1 MKKLPR
7 SRPSNSKWKPN
18 PMEQFKQ
25 FNASKTEVIKSL
37 DNLHKLV
44 GALEELGLDVSQ
56 DIDKIKKAIGDVQS
70 DALRIA
76 LLGAF
81 SDGKTSVVA
90 GWLGQVMKDMKIDT
104 NESSDALAIYRPA
117 SLQDR
122 CEIVDTPGLFGDKEK
137 AAENGALV
145 QYGDITKN
153 YISEAHLIFYVV
165 DATNPLKDS
174 HQDIVRWVLRDL
186 NKLSSTIFVINKM
199 DEVADLRDPEEFE
212 QQSAI
217 KKTNLLNKL
226 QRFVELTP
234 AEREAINVVCVA
246 SNPNSRGLD
255 FWLEQKDLYDQRS
268 RIGELKLV
276 TQQVLDGSGR
286 DTLIK
291 KTGIDVVR
299 DVLGKK
305 IAVAQDE
312 LIKFRLLAD
321 NQRLDSARIQEDI
334 AEGKRKVLAT
344 VGNLYEELNNL
355 ETDLLNSI
363 RTLPRDQVHAFLES
377 KIGFT
382 KDDIGEKLRF
392 RIDHLF
398 STAFNQSSSIMNG
411 ISAKIEHQL
420 DSSSDFAD
428 SIAASALAASSR
440 ALSAVSKIPVES
452 IKNGVFLARETLKN
466 LTGYVYKFKPWE
478 ATKLAANISRWA
490 GPIGAGI
497 QVLTDA
503 ISVVQ
508 QQRAEAELKQLQ
520 NDLAEVVKSHFAEP
534 MKLLQDHEKVME
546 IFAPQIKAFEKIL
559 QDQEQ
564 SLEDLR
570 RRQEQ
575 LAELESHLSQAFGA
589 RAPIEGEYQVV

>member
-1 MKKLPR
+1 
-7 SRPSNSKWKPN
+7 
-18 PMEQFKQ
+18 MEQFKQ

-104 NESSDALAIYRPA
+104 NESSDALAIYRPDN
-117 SLQDR
+117 LQDR

-137 AAENGALV
+137 AAENGAVV

-355 ETDLLNSI
+355 ETDLLNCI

-520 NDLAEVVKSHFAEP
+520 SDLAEVVKSHFAEP

-559 QDQEQ
+559 LEQEQ

-575 LAELESHLSQAFGA
+575 LAELESHLTQAFGA

>member
-1 MKKLPR
+1 
-7 SRPSNSKWKPN
+7 
-18 PMEQFKQ
+18 MEQFKQ
-25 FNASKTEVIKSL
+25 FNASKTEVIKLL

-104 NESSDALAIYRPA
+104 NESSDALAIYRPDN
-117 SLQDR
+117 LQDR

-137 AAENGALV
+137 AAENGAVV

-174 HQDIVRWVLRDL
+174 HQGIVRWVLRDL

-321 NQRLDSARIQEDI
+321 NRRLDSARIQEDI

-355 ETDLLNSI
+355 ETDLLNCI

-520 NDLAEVVKSHFAEP
+520 SDLAEVVKSHFAEP

-559 QDQEQ
+559 LEQEQ

-575 LAELESHLSQAFGA
+575 LAELESHLTQAFGA

>member
-1 MKKLPR
+1 M
-7 SRPSNSKWKPN
+7 
-18 PMEQFKQ
+18 
-25 FNASKTEVIKSL
+25 
-37 DNLHKLV
+37 
-44 GALEELGLDVSQ
+44 GLDVSQ

>member
-1 MKKLPR
+1 
-7 SRPSNSKWKPN
+7 
-18 PMEQFKQ
+18 MEQFKQ
-25 FNASKTEVIKSL
+25 FNSSKTEVIKSL

-56 DIDKIKKAIGDVQS
+56 DIDKINKAIGDVQS
-70 DALRIA
+70 DALRIT

-90 GWLGQVMKDMKIDT
+90 GWLGQVMNDMKIDT
-104 NESSDALAIYRPA
+104 NESSDALAIYRPD

-137 AAENGALV
+137 AENGALV

-186 NKLSSTIFVINKM
+186 NKLSSTVFVINKM

-355 ETDLLNSI
+355 EADLLNSI

-559 QDQEQ
+559 LEQEQ

>member
-1 MKKLPR
+1 
-7 SRPSNSKWKPN
+7 
-18 PMEQFKQ
+18 MEQFKQ

-37 DNLHKLV
+37 DNLQNLV
-44 GALEELGLDVSQ
+44 GALEKLGLDVTQ
-56 DIDKIKKAIGDVQS
+56 DIAKIKKAIGDVQS

-104 NESSDALAIYRPA
+104 NESSDALAIYRPDN
-117 SLQDR
+117 LQDR

-165 DATNPLKDS
+165 DATNPLKES

-199 DEVADLRDPEEFE
+199 DEVADLRDAEEFE
-212 QQSAI
+212 QQSTI
-217 KKTNLLNKL
+217 KKNNLLDKL
-226 QRFVELTP
+226 QRFVDLTP
-234 AEREAINVVCVA
+234 TEREAINVVCVA
-246 SNPNSRGLD
+246 SNPNGRGLE

-268 RIGELKLV
+268 RISDLKQV

-286 DTLIK
+286 ETLIK

-305 IAVAQDE
+305 ITVAKDE
-312 LIKFRLLAD
+312 LIKFKLLAD
-321 NQRLDSARIQEDI
+321 NQRRDSARIQEDI
-334 AEGKRKVLAT
+334 DEGKRKVLAT
-344 VGNLYEELNNL
+344 VGNLYQELTNL
-355 ETDLLNSI
+355 EKDLLNSI
-363 RTLPRDQVHAFLES
+363 RTLPRDQVHAFLEAE
-377 KIGFT
+377 IGYSNN
-382 KDDIGEKLRF
+382 DIGEKLRF

-398 STAFNQSSSIMNG
+398 STAFNQSSTIMNG
-411 ISAKIEHQL
+411 ISASIEHQL

-428 SIAASALAASSR
+428 SITASALSASSR

-497 QVLTDA
+497 QVLTDV
-503 ISVVQ
+503 ISVAQ

-534 MKLLQDHEKVME
+534 MKLLNDHDKVMD

-559 QDQEQ
+559 VPQEE
-564 SLEDLR
+564 SLDNLR
-570 RRQEQ
+570 NRQTQ
-575 LAELESHLSQAFGA
+575 LAELEIHLSQAFGSQEV
-589 RAPIEGEYQVV
+589 IEGEYRVV

>member
-1 MKKLPR
+1 
-7 SRPSNSKWKPN
+7 
-18 PMEQFKQ
+18 MEQFKQ

-37 DNLHKLV
+37 DNLQNIV
-44 GALEELGLDVSQ
+44 GALEKLGLDVTQ
-56 DIDKIKKAIGDVQS
+56 DIDKIKKAISDVQA

-104 NESSDALAIYRPA
+104 NESSDALAIYRPDN
-117 SLQDR
+117 LQDR

-165 DATNPLKDS
+165 DATNPLKES

-199 DEVADLRDPEEFE
+199 DEVADLRDAEEFQ
-212 QQSAI
+212 QQSTI
-217 KKTNLLNKL
+217 KKNNLLDKL
-226 QRFVELTP
+226 QRFVDLTS
-234 AEREAINVVCVA
+234 AERETINVVCVA
-246 SNPNSRGLD
+246 SNPNSRGLE
-255 FWLEQKDLYDQRS
+255 FWFEQKDLYDQRS
-268 RIGELKLV
+268 RISELKQV
-276 TQQVLDGSGR
+276 TQRVLDGSGR
-286 DTLIK
+286 ETLIK

-305 IAVAQDE
+305 IAMAKDE
-312 LIKFRLLAD
+312 LIKFELLAA
-321 NQRLDSARIQEDI
+321 NQRRDSARIQEDI
-334 AEGKRKVLAT
+334 DEGRRKVLVT
-344 VGNLYEELNNL
+344 VGNLYQELSNL
-355 ETDLLNSI
+355 EKDLLNSI
-363 RTLPRDQVHAFLES
+363 RTLPRDQVHAFLEAE
-377 KIGFT
+377 IGFT
-382 KDDIGEKLRF
+382 KNDIGEKLRF

-398 STAFNQSSSIMNG
+398 STAFNQSSTIMNG
-411 ISAKIEHQL
+411 ISASIEHQL

-428 SIAASALAASSR
+428 SITASALSASSR

-452 IKNGVFLARETLKN
+452 IKSGVFLARETLKN

-497 QVLTDA
+497 QVLTDV
-503 ISVVQ
+503 ISVAQ
-508 QQRAEAELKQLQ
+508 QQRAETELKQLQ

-534 MKLLQDHEKVME
+534 MKLLKDHDKVME

-559 QDQEQ
+559 VEQEE
-564 SLEDLR
+564 SLGNLR
-570 RRQEQ
+570 SRQTQ
-575 LAELESHLSQAFGA
+575 LAELETHLSQAFGSQA
-589 RAPIEGEYQVV
+589 VIEGEYRVV

>member
-1 MKKLPR
+1 
-7 SRPSNSKWKPN
+7 
-18 PMEQFKQ
+18 MEQFKQ
-25 FNASKTEVIKSL
+25 FDASKTEVIKSL
-37 DNLHKLV
+37 DNLQKLV
-44 GALEELGLDVSQ
+44 GALEALGLDVSQ

-70 DALRIA
+70 DVLRIA

-104 NESSDALAIYRPA
+104 NESSDALAIYRPDN
-117 SLQDR
+117 LQDR

-137 AAENGALV
+137 TAENGALV

-165 DATNPLKDS
+165 DATNPLKES

-199 DEVADLRDPEEFE
+199 DEVADLRDTEEFE
-212 QQSAI
+212 QQSTI
-217 KKTNLLNKL
+217 KKNNLLDKL
-226 QRFVELTP
+226 QRFVDLTA

-246 SNPNSRGLD
+246 SNPNSRGLE

-268 RIGELKLV
+268 RISELKQV
-276 TQQVLDGSGR
+276 TQHVLDGSGR
-286 DTLIK
+286 ETLIK

-312 LIKFRLLAD
+312 LIKFKLLAD
-321 NQRLDSARIQEDI
+321 NQRRDSARMQEDI

-363 RTLPRDQVHAFLES
+363 RTLPRDQVHAFLEAQ
-377 KIGFT
+377 IGFSNN
-382 KDDIGEKLRF
+382 DIGEKLRF

-398 STAFNQSSSIMNG
+398 STAFNQSSSIMSG

-420 DSSSDFAD
+420 DSASDFAD
-428 SIAASALAASSR
+428 SITASALSASSR
-440 ALSAVSKIPVES
+440 ALTAVSKIPVES

-497 QVLTDA
+497 QVLTDV
-503 ISVVQ
+503 ISVAQ

-534 MKLLQDHEKVME
+534 MTLLKDHDKVMD

-559 QDQEQ
+559 VEQEA
-564 SLEDLR
+564 SLDNLR
-570 RRQEQ
+570 NRQAQ
-575 LAELESHLSQAFGA
+575 LEELEAHLSQAFGSQGV
-589 RAPIEGEYQVV
+589 IEGEYKVI

>member
-1 MKKLPR
+1 
-7 SRPSNSKWKPN
+7 
-18 PMEQFKQ
+18 MEQFKQ
-25 FNASKTEVIKSL
+25 FKASKTEVIKSL

-104 NESSDALAIYRPA
+104 NESSDALAIYRPDN
-117 SLQDR
+117 LQDR

-137 AAENGALV
+137 AAENGAV
-145 QYGDITKN
+145 MQYGDITKN

-186 NKLSSTIFVINKM
+186 NKLTSTIFVINKM

-268 RIGELKLV
+268 RIGELKQV

-312 LIKFRLLAD
+312 LIKFKLLAD

-478 ATKLAANISRWA
+478 ATKLASNISRWA

-520 NDLAEVVKSHFAEP
+520 HDLAEVVKSHFAEP

-559 QDQEQ
+559 LEQEQ

>member
-1 MKKLPR
+1 
-7 SRPSNSKWKPN
+7 
-18 PMEQFKQ
+18 MEQFKQ

-37 DNLHKLV
+37 DNLQNLV
-44 GALEELGLDVSQ
+44 GALEKLGLDVTQ
-56 DIDKIKKAIGDVQS
+56 DIDKIKKAIGDVQA

-104 NESSDALAIYRPA
+104 NESSDALAIYRPDN
-117 SLQDR
+117 LQDR

-165 DATNPLKDS
+165 DATNPLKES

-199 DEVADLRDPEEFE
+199 DEVADLRDAEEFQ
-212 QQSAI
+212 QQSSI
-217 KKTNLLNKL
+217 KKNNLLDKL
-226 QRFVELTP
+226 QRFVDLSP

-246 SNPNSRGLD
+246 SNPNSRGLE

-268 RIGELKLV
+268 RISELKQV
-276 TQQVLDGSGR
+276 TQRVLDGSGR
-286 DTLIK
+286 ETLIK

-305 IAVAQDE
+305 IAMAKDE
-312 LIKFRLLAD
+312 LIKFELLAA
-321 NQRLDSARIQEDI
+321 NQRRDSARIQEDI
-334 AEGKRKVLAT
+334 SEGKRKVLAT
-344 VGNLYEELNNL
+344 VGNLYQELSNL
-355 ETDLLNSI
+355 EKDLLNSI
-363 RTLPRDQVHAFLES
+363 RTLPRDQVHAFLEAE
-377 KIGFT
+377 IGFT
-382 KDDIGEKLRF
+382 KNDIGEKLRF

-398 STAFNQSSSIMNG
+398 STAFNQSSTIMNG
-411 ISAKIEHQL
+411 ISASIEHQL
-420 DSSSDFAD
+420 DTSSDFAD
-428 SIAASALAASSR
+428 SITASALSASSR

-497 QVLTDA
+497 QVLTDV
-503 ISVVQ
+503 ISVAQ

-534 MKLLQDHEKVME
+534 MKLLKDHDKVME

-559 QDQEQ
+559 VEQEE
-564 SLEDLR
+564 SLNNLHN
-570 RRQEQ
+570 RQTQ
-575 LAELESHLSQAFGA
+575 LAELETHLSQAFSSQA
-589 RAPIEGEYQVV
+589 VIEGEYRVV

>member
-1 MKKLPR
+1 
-7 SRPSNSKWKPN
+7 
-18 PMEQFKQ
+18 MEQFKQ

-37 DNLHKLV
+37 DNLQNLV
-44 GALEELGLDVSQ
+44 GALEKLGLDVTQ
-56 DIDKIKKAIGDVQS
+56 DIDKIKKAIGDVQA

-104 NESSDALAIYRPA
+104 NESSDALAIYRPDN
-117 SLQDR
+117 LQDR

-137 AAENGALV
+137 VAENGALV

-165 DATNPLKDS
+165 DATNPLKES

-199 DEVADLRDPEEFE
+199 DEVADLRDAEEFQ
-212 QQSAI
+212 QQSSI
-217 KKTNLLNKL
+217 KKNNLLDKL
-226 QRFVELTP
+226 QRFVDLSP

-246 SNPNSRGLD
+246 SNPNSRGLE

-268 RIGELKLV
+268 RISELKQV
-276 TQQVLDGSGR
+276 TQRVLDGSGR
-286 DTLIK
+286 ETLIK

-299 DVLGKK
+299 DVLCKK
-305 IAVAQDE
+305 IAIAKDE
-312 LIKFRLLAD
+312 LIKFELLAA
-321 NQRLDSARIQEDI
+321 NQRRDSARIQEDI
-334 AEGKRKVLAT
+334 DEGKRKVLAT
-344 VGNLYEELNNL
+344 VGNLYQELSNL
-355 ETDLLNSI
+355 EKDLLNSI
-363 RTLPRDQVHAFLES
+363 RTLPRDQVHAFLEAE
-377 KIGFT
+377 IGFT
-382 KDDIGEKLRF
+382 KNDIGEKLRF

-398 STAFNQSSSIMNG
+398 STAFNQSSTIMNG
-411 ISAKIEHQL
+411 ISASIEHQL
-420 DSSSDFAD
+420 DTSSDFAD
-428 SIAASALAASSR
+428 SITASALSASSR

-452 IKNGVFLARETLKN
+452 IKSGVFLARETLKN

-497 QVLTDA
+497 QVLTDI
-503 ISVVQ
+503 ISVAQ

-534 MKLLQDHEKVME
+534 MKLLKDHDKVME

-559 QDQEQ
+559 VEQEE
-564 SLEDLR
+564 SLDNLR
-570 RRQEQ
+570 NRQTQ
-575 LAELESHLSQAFGA
+575 LAELETHLSQAFSSQA
-589 RAPIEGEYQVV
+589 VIEGEYRVV

>member
-1 MKKLPR
+1 
-7 SRPSNSKWKPN
+7 
-18 PMEQFKQ
+18 MEQFKQ

-104 NESSDALAIYRPA
+104 NESSDALAIYRPD

-137 AAENGALV
+137 AENGALV

-186 NKLSSTIFVINKM
+186 NKLSSTVFVINKM

-299 DVLGKK
+299 DVLSKK

-321 NQRLDSARIQEDI
+321 NQRLDSARIREDI

-355 ETDLLNSI
+355 ETDLLNCI

-377 KIGFT
+377 RIGFT
-382 KDDIGEKLRF
+382 KEDIGEKLRF

-428 SIAASALAASSR
+428 SIAASALTASSR

-497 QVLTDA
+497 QVLSDA
-503 ISVVQ
+503 ISLVQ

-520 NDLAEVVKSHFAEP
+520 SDLAEVVKSHFAEP

-559 QDQEQ
+559 LEQER

-575 LAELESHLSQAFGA
+575 LAELENHLTQAFGA

>member
-1 MKKLPR
+1 
-7 SRPSNSKWKPN
+7 
-18 PMEQFKQ
+18 MEQFKQ

-104 NESSDALAIYRPA
+104 NESSDALAIYRPEN
-117 SLQDR
+117 LQDR

-137 AAENGALV
+137 AAENGAVV

-186 NKLSSTIFVINKM
+186 NKLTSTIFVINKM

-212 QQSAI
+212 QQSVI

-268 RIGELKLV
+268 RIGELKQV

-312 LIKFRLLAD
+312 LIKFKLLAD

-334 AEGKRKVLAT
+334 SEGKRKVLAT

-420 DSSSDFAD
+420 DNSSDFAD

-520 NDLAEVVKSHFAEP
+520 HDLAEVVKSHFAEP
-534 MKLLQDHEKVME
+534 MKLLQDHEKVMD

-559 QDQEQ
+559 LEQEQ

-589 RAPIEGEYQVV
+589 HAPIEGEYQVV

>member
-1 MKKLPR
+1 
-7 SRPSNSKWKPN
+7 
-18 PMEQFKQ
+18 MEQFKQ
-25 FNASKTEVIKSL
+25 FNASKTEVVKAL
-37 DNLHKLV
+37 DNLQNLV
-44 GALEELGLDVSQ
+44 GALEKLGLDVTQ
-56 DIDKIKKAIGDVQS
+56 DIDKIKKAISDVQA

-104 NESSDALAIYRPA
+104 NESSDALAIYRPDN
-117 SLQDR
+117 LQDR

-137 AAENGALV
+137 TAENGALV

-165 DATNPLKDS
+165 DATNPLKES

-199 DEVADLRDPEEFE
+199 DEVADLRDAEEFE
-212 QQSAI
+212 QQSTI
-217 KKTNLLNKL
+217 KKNNLLDKL
-226 QRFVELTP
+226 QRFVDLTP
-234 AEREAINVVCVA
+234 AEREVINVVCVA
-246 SNPNSRGLD
+246 SNPNSRGLE

-268 RIGELKLV
+268 RISELKQV

-286 DTLIK
+286 ETLIK

-305 IAVAQDE
+305 IAVAKDE
-312 LIKFRLLAD
+312 LIKFELLAA
-321 NQRLDSARIQEDI
+321 NQRRDSARIQEDI
-334 AEGKRKVLAT
+334 DEGKRKILAT
-344 VGNLYEELNNL
+344 VGNLYQELTNL
-355 ETDLLNSI
+355 EKDLLNSI
-363 RTLPRDQVHAFLES
+363 RTLPRDQVHAFLEAE
-377 KIGFT
+377 IGFT
-382 KDDIGEKLRF
+382 NNDIGEKLRF
-392 RIDHLF
+392 RIDYLF
-398 STAFNQSSSIMNG
+398 STAFNQSSTIMNG
-411 ISAKIEHQL
+411 ISASIEHQL

-428 SIAASALAASSR
+428 SITASALSASSR

-497 QVLTDA
+497 QVLTDV
-503 ISVVQ
+503 ISVAQ
-508 QQRAEAELKQLQ
+508 QQRAETELKQLQ

-534 MKLLQDHEKVME
+534 MKLLKDHDKVME

-559 QDQEQ
+559 IEQEE
-564 SLEDLR
+564 SLGNLR
-570 RRQEQ
+570 NRQTQ
-575 LAELESHLSQAFGA
+575 LAELETHLSQAFGA
-589 RAPIEGEYQVV
+589 QAVIEGEYRVV

>member
-1 MKKLPR
+1 
-7 SRPSNSKWKPN
+7 
-18 PMEQFKQ
+18 MEQFKH

-37 DNLHKLV
+37 DNLQKLV
-44 GALEELGLDVSQ
+44 GALEALGLDVSQ
-56 DIDKIKKAIGDVQS
+56 DIEKIKKAIGDVQS

-104 NESSDALAIYRPA
+104 NESSDALAIYRPDN
-117 SLQDR
+117 LQDR
-122 CEIVDTPGLFGDKEK
+122 CEIVDTPGLFGNKEK

-165 DATNPLKDS
+165 DATNPLKES

-199 DEVADLRDPEEFE
+199 DEVADLRDAEEFE
-212 QQSAI
+212 QQSTI
-217 KKTNLLNKL
+217 KKNNLLDKL
-226 QRFVELTP
+226 QRFVDLSA
-234 AEREAINVVCVA
+234 AERDAINVVCVA
-246 SNPNSRGLD
+246 SNPNSRGLE

-268 RIGELKLV
+268 RISELKVV

-286 DTLIK
+286 ETLIK

-305 IAVAQDE
+305 IALAQDE

-321 NQRLDSARIQEDI
+321 NQRRDSARIQEDI
-334 AEGKRKVLAT
+334 AEGKRKILAT

-363 RTLPRDQVHAFLES
+363 RTLPRDQVRAFLES
-377 KIGFT
+377 QIGFSNN
-382 KDDIGEKLRF
+382 DIGEKLRF

-428 SIAASALAASSR
+428 SITASALSASSR
-440 ALSAVSKIPVES
+440 ALTAVSKIPVES
-452 IKNGVFLARETLKN
+452 IKSGVFLARETLKN

-497 QVLTDA
+497 QVLTDV
-503 ISVVQ
+503 ISVAQ
-508 QQRAEAELKQLQ
+508 QQRAETELKQLQ
-520 NDLAEVVKSHFAEP
+520 GDLAEVVKSYFAEP
-534 MKLLQDHEKVME
+534 MKLLMDHEKVMD

-559 QDQEQ
+559 VEQEA
-564 SLEDLR
+564 SLDDLR
-570 RRQEQ
+570 NRQTQ
-575 LAELESHLSQAFGA
+575 LAELETQLSQAFDSQSV
-589 RAPIEGEYQVV
+589 IEGEYGVV

>member
-1 MKKLPR
+1 
-7 SRPSNSKWKPN
+7 
-18 PMEQFKQ
+18 MEQFKQ

>member
-1 MKKLPR
+1 
-7 SRPSNSKWKPN
+7 
-18 PMEQFKQ
+18 MEQFKQ

-104 NESSDALAIYRPA
+104 NESSDALAIYRPD
-117 SLQDR
+117 SLQDL

-363 RTLPRDQVHAFLES
+363 RTLPRDEVHAFLES

-520 NDLAEVVKSHFAEP
+520 SDLAEVVKSHFAEP

-546 IFAPQIKAFEKIL
+546 IFAPQIKAFEIIL
-559 QDQEQ
+559 LEQEQ

-575 LAELESHLSQAFGA
+575 LAELESHLTQAFGA

>member
-1 MKKLPR
+1 
-7 SRPSNSKWKPN
+7 
-18 PMEQFKQ
+18 MEQFKQ

-37 DNLHKLV
+37 DNLYKLV
-44 GALEELGLDVSQ
+44 GALEELGVDVSQ

-104 NESSDALAIYRPA
+104 NESSDALAIYRPDN
-117 SLQDR
+117 LQDR

-137 AAENGALV
+137 AAENGAVV

-212 QQSAI
+212 QQSTI

-268 RIGELKLV
+268 RIGELKQV

-312 LIKFRLLAD
+312 LIKFKLLAD

-334 AEGKRKVLAT
+334 AEGERKVLAT

-355 ETDLLNSI
+355 ETDLLNNI

-382 KDDIGEKLRF
+382 KDDVGEKLRF

-508 QQRAEAELKQLQ
+508 QQRAEAELKELQ
-520 NDLAEVVKSHFAEP
+520 HDLAEVVKSHFAEP

-559 QDQEQ
+559 LEQEQ

>member
-1 MKKLPR
+1 
-7 SRPSNSKWKPN
+7 
-18 PMEQFKQ
+18 MEQFKH
-25 FNASKTEVIKSL
+25 FNASKTEVIKAL

-56 DIDKIKKAIGDVQS
+56 DIDKIKTAIGDVQS

-104 NESSDALAIYRPA
+104 NESSDALAIYRPDNF
-117 SLQDR
+117 QDR

-137 AAENGALV
+137 AGENGAVV

-174 HQDIVRWVLRDL
+174 HQDIVRRVLRDL
-186 NKLSSTIFVINKM
+186 NQLTSTIFVINKM
-199 DEVADLRDPEEFE
+199 DEVADLRDSEEFE

-226 QRFVELTP
+226 QRFVELTS

-255 FWLEQKDLYDQRS
+255 FWLEQKELYDQRS
-268 RIGELKLV
+268 RIGKLKHV

-299 DVLGKK
+299 DVLCKK

-312 LIKFRLLAD
+312 LINFKLLAD

-334 AEGKRKVLAT
+334 AEGKRKVLVT
-344 VGNLYEELNNL
+344 VGNLYEELSNL
-355 ETDLLNSI
+355 ETDLLNNI
-363 RTLPRDQVHAFLES
+363 RTLPRDQVRAFLES
-377 KIGFT
+377 RIGFT

-398 STAFNQSSSIMNG
+398 SIAFNQSSSIMNG
-411 ISAKIEHQL
+411 IGAKIEHQL

-440 ALSAVSKIPVES
+440 ALGAVSKIPVES
-452 IKNGVFLARETLKN
+452 IKNGVFLARETLKS

-490 GPIGAGI
+490 GPIGVGI
-497 QVLTDA
+497 QVLTDT
-503 ISVVQ
+503 ITVVQ

-520 NDLAEVVKSHFAEP
+520 HDLAEVVKSHFTEP
-534 MKLLQDHEKVME
+534 MKLLKDHEKVME
-546 IFAPQIKAFEKIL
+546 IFAPQIKAFEMIL
-559 QDQEQ
+559 QEQEQ
-564 SLEDLR
+564 GLEDLY
-570 RRQEQ
+570 RRQKQ
-575 LAELESHLSQAFGA
+575 LAELERDLSQAFGA

>member
-1 MKKLPR
+1 
-7 SRPSNSKWKPN
+7 
-18 PMEQFKQ
+18 MEQFKQ

-104 NESSDALAIYRPA
+104 NESSDALAIYRPDN
-117 SLQDR
+117 LPDR

-137 AAENGALV
+137 AAENGAVV

-186 NKLSSTIFVINKM
+186 NKLTSTIFVINKM

-268 RIGELKLV
+268 RIGELKQV

-312 LIKFRLLAD
+312 LIKFKLLAD

-392 RIDHLF
+392 RINHLF

-520 NDLAEVVKSHFAEP
+520 HDLAEVVKSHFAEP

-559 QDQEQ
+559 LEQEQ

>member
-1 MKKLPR
+1 
-7 SRPSNSKWKPN
+7 
-18 PMEQFKQ
+18 MEQFKQ

-37 DNLHKLV
+37 DNLQNLV
-44 GALEELGLDVSQ
+44 GALEKLGLDVTQ
-56 DIDKIKKAIGDVQS
+56 DIDKIKKAIGDVQA

-104 NESSDALAIYRPA
+104 NESSDALAIYRPDN
-117 SLQDR
+117 LQDR

-165 DATNPLKDS
+165 DATNPLKES

-199 DEVADLRDPEEFE
+199 DEVADLRDAEEFQ
-212 QQSAI
+212 QQSSI
-217 KKTNLLNKL
+217 KKNNLLDKL
-226 QRFVELTP
+226 QRFVDLSP

-246 SNPNSRGLD
+246 SNPNSRGLE

-268 RIGELKLV
+268 RISELKQV
-276 TQQVLDGSGR
+276 TQRVLDGSGR
-286 DTLIK
+286 ETLIK

-305 IAVAQDE
+305 IAMAKDE
-312 LIKFRLLAD
+312 LIKFELLAA
-321 NQRLDSARIQEDI
+321 NQRRDSARIQEDI
-334 AEGKRKVLAT
+334 DEGKRKVLAT
-344 VGNLYEELNNL
+344 VGNLYQELSNL
-355 ETDLLNSI
+355 EKDLLNSI
-363 RTLPRDQVHAFLES
+363 RTLPRDQVHAFLEAE
-377 KIGFT
+377 IGFT
-382 KDDIGEKLRF
+382 KNDIGEKLRF

-398 STAFNQSSSIMNG
+398 STAFNQSSTIMNG
-411 ISAKIEHQL
+411 ISASIEHQL
-420 DSSSDFAD
+420 DTSSDFAD
-428 SIAASALAASSR
+428 SITASALSASSR

-452 IKNGVFLARETLKN
+452 IKSGVFLARETLKN

-497 QVLTDA
+497 QVLTDV
-503 ISVVQ
+503 ISVAQ

-534 MKLLQDHEKVME
+534 MKLLKDHDKVME

-559 QDQEQ
+559 VEQEE
-564 SLEDLR
+564 SLDNLR
-570 RRQEQ
+570 NRQTQ
-575 LAELESHLSQAFGA
+575 LAELETHLSQAFSSQA
-589 RAPIEGEYQVV
+589 VIEGEYRVV

>member
-1 MKKLPR
+1 
-7 SRPSNSKWKPN
+7 
-18 PMEQFKQ
+18 MEQFKQ
-25 FNASKTEVIKSL
+25 FNASKAEVIRSL
-37 DNLHKLV
+37 DNLQTLV
-44 GALEELGLDVSQ
+44 GELETLGLDVSQ
-56 DIDKIKKAIGDVQS
+56 DIEKIRKAIGDVHS

-104 NESSDALAIYRPA
+104 NESSDALAIYRPEN
-117 SLQDR
+117 LQDR

-137 AAENGALV
+137 TIESGALM

-165 DATNPLKDS
+165 DATNPLKES

-199 DEVADLRDPEEFE
+199 DEVADLRDAEEFE
-212 QQSAI
+212 QQSTI
-217 KKTNLLNKL
+217 KKINLLDKL
-226 QRFVELTP
+226 QRFVDLST
-234 AEREAINVVCVA
+234 AEREAIKVVCVA

-255 FWLEQKDLYDQRS
+255 FWLTQKDLYDQRS
-268 RIGELKLV
+268 RIGELKQI

-286 DTLIK
+286 ETLIR

-305 IAVAQDE
+305 IAMAQDE
-312 LIKFRLLAD
+312 LIRFKLLAD
-321 NQRLDSARIQEDI
+321 NQRRDSVRIQEDI
-334 AEGKRKVLAT
+334 DEGKRKVLVT

-363 RTLPRDQVHAFLES
+363 RTLPRDQMRPFLEAQ
-377 KIGFT
+377 IGFT
-382 KDDIGEKLRF
+382 NDDIGEKLRF

-398 STAFNQSSSIMNG
+398 NTAFNQSSSIMKG

-428 SIAASALAASSR
+428 SITASALTASTR

-452 IKNGVFLARETLKN
+452 IKNGVFLARETLKS

-497 QVLTDA
+497 QVLTDV
-503 ISVVQ
+503 ISVAQ
-508 QQRAEAELKQLQ
+508 QQRAENELKQLQ

-534 MKLLQDHEKVME
+534 MKLLKDPEKVME
-546 IFAPQIKAFEKIL
+546 IFAPQIKVFETIL
-559 QDQEQ
+559 AEQEAN
-564 SLEDLR
+564 LENLR
-570 RRQEQ
+570 KRQEQ
-575 LAELESHLSQAFGA
+575 LAELETLLGQAFDAQGV
-589 RAPIEGEYQVV
+589 IEGEYRVV

>member
-1 MKKLPR
+1 
-7 SRPSNSKWKPN
+7 
-18 PMEQFKQ
+18 MEQFKQ

-104 NESSDALAIYRPA
+104 NESSDALAIYRPDN
-117 SLQDR
+117 LQDR

-137 AAENGALV
+137 AAENGAVV

-186 NKLSSTIFVINKM
+186 NKLTSTIFVINKM
-199 DEVADLRDPEEFE
+199 DEVADLRDLEEFE

-268 RIGELKLV
+268 RIGELKQV

-312 LIKFRLLAD
+312 LIKFKLLAD

-382 KDDIGEKLRF
+382 KDDIGGKLRF
-392 RIDHLF
+392 RINHLF

-520 NDLAEVVKSHFAEP
+520 HDLAEVVKSHFAEP

-559 QDQEQ
+559 LEQEQ

>member
-1 MKKLPR
+1 
-7 SRPSNSKWKPN
+7 
-18 PMEQFKQ
+18 MEQFKQ

-37 DNLHKLV
+37 DNLQKLV

-56 DIDKIKKAIGDVQS
+56 DIDKIRKAIGDVQS

-104 NESSDALAIYRPA
+104 NESSDALAIYRPDN
-117 SLQDR
+117 LQDR

-137 AAENGALV
+137 AEESGALV

-165 DATNPLKDS
+165 DATNPLKES

-199 DEVADLRDPEEFE
+199 DEVADLRDSEEFE
-212 QQSAI
+212 QQSTI
-217 KKTNLLNKL
+217 KKNNLLDKL
-226 QRFVELTP
+226 QRFVDLTA

-246 SNPNSRGLD
+246 SNPNSRGLE
-255 FWLEQKDLYDQRS
+255 FWLAQKDLYDQRS
-268 RIGELKLV
+268 RISELKQV

-286 DTLIK
+286 ETLIR

-305 IAVAQDE
+305 ITSAKDE
-312 LIKFRLLAD
+312 LIKFELLAN
-321 NQRLDSARIQEDI
+321 NQRQDSKRIQEDI
-334 AEGKRKVLAT
+334 DEGKRSVLAT
-344 VGNLYEELNNL
+344 VDNLYKELNNL
-355 ETDLLNSI
+355 EADLLNSI
-363 RTLPRDQVHAFLES
+363 RTLPRDQVRAFLETE
-377 KIGFT
+377 IGFS

-398 STAFNQSSSIMNG
+398 RTAFNQSSSIMSG

-420 DSSSDFAD
+420 DSSSNFAD
-428 SIAASALAASSR
+428 SITASALTASSR
-440 ALSAVSKIPVES
+440 ALTAVSKIPVES
-452 IKNGVFLARETLKN
+452 IKSGVFLARETLKN

-478 ATKLAANISRWA
+478 ATKLATNIGRWA

-497 QVLTDA
+497 QVLTDV

-508 QQRAEAELKQLQ
+508 QQRAETELKQLQ
-520 NDLAEVVKSHFAEP
+520 DDLAEMVKAHFEEP
-534 MKLLQDHEKVME
+534 RKLLQDHDKVIE
-546 IFAPQIKAFEKIL
+546 VFAPQIIAFEKIL
-559 QDQEQ
+559 AEQ
-564 SLEDLR
+564 QASLETLSK
-570 RRQEQ
+570 RQAQ
-575 LAELESHLSQAFGA
+575 LAELETHLSQAFGSQSV
-589 RAPIEGEYQVV
+589 IEGEYRVV

>member
-1 MKKLPR
+1 
-7 SRPSNSKWKPN
+7 
-18 PMEQFKQ
+18 MEQFKQ

-37 DNLHKLV
+37 DNLQKLV
-44 GALEELGLDVSQ
+44 GALETLGLDVSQ
-56 DIDKIKKAIGDVQS
+56 DIDKIQKAIGDVQS

-104 NESSDALAIYRPA
+104 NESSDALAIYRPDN
-117 SLQDR
+117 LQDR

-137 AAENGALV
+137 AAESGALV

-165 DATNPLKDS
+165 DATNPLKES

-199 DEVADLRDPEEFE
+199 DEVADLRDAEEFE
-212 QQSAI
+212 QQSTI
-217 KKTNLLNKL
+217 KKNNLLDKL
-226 QRFVELTP
+226 QRFVDLTA

-246 SNPNSRGLD
+246 SNPNSRGLE
-255 FWLEQKDLYDQRS
+255 FWLAQKDLYDQRS
-268 RIGELKLV
+268 RISELKQV

-286 DTLIK
+286 ETLIR

-305 IAVAQDE
+305 ITSAKDE
-312 LIKFRLLAD
+312 LIKFELLAS
-321 NQRLDSARIQEDI
+321 NQRQDAKRIQEDI
-334 AEGKRKVLAT
+334 DEGRRKVLAT
-344 VGNLYEELNNL
+344 VDNLYKELNNL
-355 ETDLLNSI
+355 EADLLNSI
-363 RTLPRDQVHAFLES
+363 RTLPRDQVRAFLEAE
-377 KIGFT
+377 IGFS

-398 STAFNQSSSIMNG
+398 RTAFNQSSSIMSG

-420 DSSSDFAD
+420 DSSSNFAD
-428 SIAASALAASSR
+428 SITASALTASSR
-440 ALSAVSKIPVES
+440 ALTAVSKIPVES
-452 IKNGVFLARETLKN
+452 IKSGVFLARETLKN

-497 QVLTDA
+497 QVLTDV

-508 QQRAEAELKQLQ
+508 QQRAETELKQLQ
-520 NDLAEVVKSHFAEP
+520 NDLGEMVKAHFVEP
-534 MKLLQDHEKVME
+534 MKLLQDHDKVIE
-546 IFAPQIKAFEKIL
+546 VFAPQIMAFEKIL
-559 QDQEQ
+559 AEQ
-564 SLEDLR
+564 QAGLESLSK
-570 RRQEQ
+570 RQAQ
-575 LAELESHLSQAFGA
+575 LAELEAHLSQAFGSQSV
-589 RAPIEGEYQVV
+589 IEGEYRVV